1 MLRGME
7 IHSMIGSAAGHRTH
21 LEHLQLH
28 AFATQDRP
36 DFVPV
41 HLPFR
46 PPLVGLWHEH
56 FAVLQSQLLRA
67 TLHVAAHRTLAPVEA
82 DNFRTQ
88 PVEDAAGRVAL
99 LRWRRKIRS
108 QYLIDEIGN
117 RVRLRSR
124 RCWGLGAAGSTLHS
138 ASRTIRRCTPNFR
151 DTPAIVPTPNSYSG
165 ESVRKLP
172 PCPSWLASYASVA
185 PSTKRSQHPHRWAKV
200 NCHSWAK
207 PECQNQLVPFKTVI
221 ESGHDILMSQQ

>member
-117 RVRLRSR
+117 RVQLAKPTLL
-124 RCWGLGAAGSTLHS
+124 GLGRRRFGAAQRLPHHPPMHAQLPRHTCDRSYAELILRRICSKTSTLS
-138 ASRTIRRCTPNFR
+138 LLVSQLCFRCPIHE
-151 DTPAIVPTPNSYSG
+151 A
-165 ESVRKLP
+165 
-172 PCPSWLASYASVA
+172 
-185 PSTKRSQHPHRWAKV
+185 
-200 NCHSWAK
+200 
-207 PECQNQLVPFKTVI
+207 
-221 ESGHDILMSQQ
+221 